1 MRSAQEAFVHSPRV
15 KPLNSLRYNTEPSH
29 FPRPFQ
35 VVHPCHVKPVDTWR
49 AAKSAVVCHLHN
61 ERILVCTQH
70 NTGKEILL
78 VKSISP
84 LVLFTVTFV
93 IDNMLA
99 LGSVP
104 PHAGLSGTL

>member
-1 MRSAQEAFVHSPRV
+1 MRGAQEAFVHSPRV
-15 KPLNSLRYNTEPSH
+15 KPINSLRSNTEPSD

-35 VVHPCHVKPVDTWR
+35 VVHPCHVKPVDTRR
-49 AAKSAVVCHLHN
+49 AAKSAAVCHLHN

-70 NTGKEILL
+70 NTGKGIHL
-78 VKSISP
+78 VKSISH
-84 LVLFTVTFV
+84 LVVFTMTSV

-104 PHAGLSGTL
+104 PHAGLSGTP